1 MTGLGAIIL
10 LFAIGLFLL
19 VLDIFIPSHGAL
31 AISSLFFIGWA
42 IYRTFA
48 DHGQSAGIVS
58 ILACL
63 IVLPVIALAAIRVW
77 PRTPIGR
84 RIAPANL
91 VSRPEDSSVPSE
103 ELMTL
108 VGRRGRA
115 VSTLRPV
122 GICEFGGRRVAC
134 LAESGM
140 IDAGREVVGIGAAG
154 GQLTVAPVAT

>member
-1 MTGLGAIIL
+1 MTGLSAIIL
-10 LFAIGLFLL
+10 LFAIGLLLL

-42 IYRTFA
+42 IYKTFA
-48 DHGQSAGIVS
+48 DHGETAGIIS
-58 ILACL
+58 ILSCM
-63 IVLPVIALAAIRVW
+63 IVLPAIALAAIRVW
-77 PRTPIGR
+77 PRTPLGR
-84 RIAPANL
+84 RIAPANP
-91 VSRPEDSSVPSE
+91 VARPEDSSVPSE

-122 GICEFGGRRVAC
+122 GICEFDGRRVAC

-140 IDAGREVVGIGAAG
+140 IDAGQDVVGLGAAG
-154 GQLTVAPVAT
+154 GQLTVALIQS